1 MRCHKV
7 ALCFLGVRLVRI
19 NTVLVSHLAE
29 RDKEVTYRVRVRPA
43 MLSPALLSCA
53 DELPKAEI
61 RYAAIPSPAPA
72 AAPASCHQAPRR
84 GEIAMTFLLSRPFC
98 ICQAGSSRMCKL
110 GSVSFPVRPGK
121 GGQRPAD

>member
-1 MRCHKV
+1 
-7 ALCFLGVRLVRI
+7 
-19 NTVLVSHLAE
+19 
-29 RDKEVTYRVRVRPA
+29 

-84 GEIAMTFLLSRPFC
+84 GEIAMTFLLSRY
-98 ICQAGSSRMCKL
+98 ARLSLARSSRNCKL
-110 GSVSFPVRPGK
+110 SISDR
-121 GGQRPAD
+121 RR